1 MSPTATPQVP
11 DLLRASLLAK
21 ELSDAQ
27 CAALAALMTLRQLAD
42 GEVLVREGT
51 SDAHLYLLVAGTVA
65 VARAAGTPEEM
76 QLLTLNRGD
85 TIGELSFLDDNVHY
99 ASVVARGPCTVL
111 SLERT
116 RFESLLQS
124 DPQLLYRV
132 MRAIVRRVHQQQH
145 RLSAQATELSNYI
158 YKQHGRY

>member
-1 MSPTATPQVP
+1 MSPAAAPSPQ
-11 DLLRASLLAK
+11 DLVRASLLGA

-27 CAALAALMTLRQLAD
+27 CATLASLMDSRALAD

-51 SDAHLYLLVAGTVA
+51 SDAHLHLLVSGTVA

-76 QLLTLNRGD
+76 QLFILNRGD
-85 TIGELSFLDDNVHY
+85 TIGELSFLDDNLHY

-111 SLERT
+111 SLERA
-116 RFESLLQS
+116 RFESLLQT
-124 DPQLLYRV
+124 DPPLLYRV

-145 RLSAQATELSNYI
+145 RLSAQAAELSNYI